1 MTMKNKL
8 YKLNLQ
14 KYLPFLKLSE
24 DNDFALGIYGK
35 AGEQYELACSDHS
48 ENLQDFFQQTTPL
61 SIAWGQLGKENN
73 ILLIDNVGYIQF
85 VTLVLGSSEKEF
97 WLVACHKTDKVVNEI
112 VLKDFFNSLVHLANC
127 LKEDYVTQQTVT
139 DMADELVV
147 RYEELNLLYGMD
159 DIESFYKKNDEQT
172 SLSQLIKN
180 CVDYL
185 NIDLGIIIQPE
196 QNRYLTYLGV
206 EDSLIDPAT
215 LKQTLCNE
223 LYLYLSKRQETVVIN
238 HDSQID
244 WTDANVHTPY
254 KLIAAPIVTI
264 NQRLCGMLLL
274 INRSCKVDFSKSDRK
289 LTEVLASEA
298 SKLIQVRRDPTTGTL
313 NRRGFNEQLEHT
325 IETIKTEAKTS
336 CLLFVDIDQFK
347 LVNET
352 SGHIGGDH
360 LLKQIST
367 LLHKYVKKNDVQG
380 RLGSD
385 EFVIILND
393 CELKDA
399 ELTAER
405 IRQLISQFRFMYQ
418 GKLFDISA
426 CIGVLAL
433 NKEIGNCSQAL
444 RYADLACTVA
454 KEQGSNKV
462 HVYEATDEA
471 MLKHE
476 NQMQW
481 VTRINEGIDE
491 NKFQIY
497 RQEIQSLQKNPG
509 LEAHYEILIR
519 LKDENN
525 QILSPFHFIPVAER
539 YNLMPKIDRWVI
551 KKTLS
556 LMSREFK
563 ECPETKLLCSINLS
577 GQSFCEDGFV
587 MEVAE
592 QIRRSGVPPQ
602 RICFEMTETAAVSNL
617 TQAVEFMETLK
628 KIGCLF
634 SLDDFGSG
642 MSSFTYLKNLP
653 VDFLKIDG
661 YFVKTM
667 MEDKIDHA
675 MVASIHQIG
684 SVMGLKTIAEFVEN
698 EEICNEL
705 KAMGVDYGQG
715 YAIGKPELFI

>member
-1 MTMKNKL
+1 MKNL
-8 YKLNLQ
+8 PYKLNLQ
-14 KYLPFLKLSE
+14 KYLPFLKVTE
-24 DNDFALGIYGK
+24 DNDIALGIYDTV
-35 AGEQYELACSDHS
+35 GEQYELTCFDQSP
-48 ENLQDFFQQTTPL
+48 NLQEFLHQSTPL
-61 SIAWGQLGKENN
+61 SIAWSQLGEANN
-73 ILLIDNVGYIQF
+73 LLIIDNVGYIQF
-85 VTLVLGSSEKEF
+85 ISLVLGSNDQAF
-97 WLVACHKTDKVVNEI
+97 WLVACHKTDKVANEKTQ
-112 VLKDFFNSLVHLANC
+112 KDCLNKLAHLASC
-127 LKEDYVTQQTVT
+127 LNEDYVTQQSVT
-139 DMADELVV
+139 GMADELIV

-159 DIESFYKKNDEQT
+159 DIESFYKNNDEQA

-185 NIDLGIIIQPE
+185 NIDVGIIIQPE
-196 QNRYLTYLGV
+196 LNRYLTYLGV
-206 EDSLIDPAT
+206 EDSLIDPST

-223 LYLYLSKRQETVVIN
+223 LFIYLSKNQQTVVIN
-238 HDSQID
+238 HDNQID
-244 WTDANVHTPY
+244 WTSANVHTPY
-254 KLIAAPIVTI
+254 KLIAAPIVKN
-264 NQRLCGMLLL
+264 NQHLCGMLLL
-274 INRSCKVDFSKSDRK
+274 INRSTKTDFSNSDRK
-289 LTEVLASEA
+289 LTEVLAAEA
-298 SKLIQVRRDPTTGTL
+298 SKLIQVRRDPTTGEL
-313 NRRGFNEQLEHT
+313 NRRGFNEHLEQI
-325 IETIKTEAKTS
+325 IEKQKTKGKTS
-336 CLLFVDIDQFK
+336 CLLFLDIDQFK
-347 LVNET
+347 LINET
-352 SGHIGGDH
+352 SGQVGGDH
-360 LLKQIST
+360 LLKQISSI
-367 LLHKYVKKNDVQG
+367 LHKYVKKNDVLG

-385 EFVIILND
+385 EFVIILNE
-393 CELKDA
+393 CKLFDA

-418 GKLFDISA
+418 EKLFDISA
-426 CIGVLAL
+426 CIGVLEL
-433 NKEIGNCSQAL
+433 NKEIENCSQAL

-491 NKFQIY
+491 NKFLLY
-497 RQEIQSLQKNPG
+497 RQEIRLLQKDPE
-509 LEAHYEILIR
+509 LEAHYEILLR

-525 QILSPFHFIPVAER
+525 EILSPFHFIPAAER
-539 YNLMPKIDRWVI
+539 YHLMPKIDRWVI
-551 KKTLS
+551 KNALA
-556 LMSREFK
+556 LMAKEFK
-563 ECPETKLLCSINLS
+563 ACPETKLLCSINLS

-587 MEVAE
+587 LDVAE
-592 QIRRSGVPPQ
+592 QIRLSGVPPQ

-617 TQAVEFMETLK
+617 TQAVQFMETLK

-653 VDFLKIDG
+653 VDYLKIDG

-698 EEICNEL
+698 DEIHNEL
-705 KAMGVDYGQG
+705 KAMGVDYAQG
-715 YAIGKPELFI
+715 YGIGKPEPFI